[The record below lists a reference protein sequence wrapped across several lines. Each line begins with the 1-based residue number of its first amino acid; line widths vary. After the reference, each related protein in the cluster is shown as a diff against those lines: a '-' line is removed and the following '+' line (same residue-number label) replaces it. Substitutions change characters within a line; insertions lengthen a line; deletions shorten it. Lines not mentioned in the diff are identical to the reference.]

1 MMVAVTL
8 FVRGRGSWQRVL
20 VVAVASCVVGGAIV
34 IGFGALWDDLP
45 AAEVVGAAL
54 VAAWAALTGVA
65 ARRLAVRS

>member
-1 MMVAVTL
+1 M
-8 FVRGRGSWQRVL
+8 L
-20 VVAVASCVVGGAIV
+20 VVAGASCVLGGAIV

-45 AAEVVGAAL
+45 AAEVVGATL